1 MATPRPTV
9 VLACCDT
16 AAIVVFVTIGLF
28 VHHGGVSLG
37 GYARDTLT
45 LGGGWFAAA
54 AIFHPYRE
62 RRFRRLAATWA
73 VGIPAGVLVRA
84 LILGRAL
91 DGREGAFLCVCLAT
105 IGLFVLLV
113 RGALRVAG
121 LRERP
126 AS

>member
-1 MATPRPTV
+1 VTTSRSTV
-9 VLACCDT
+9 ALACADF

-28 VHHGGVSLG
+28 VHHGGVSAS

-54 AIFHPYRE
+54 AIFHPYRS
-62 RRFRRLAATWA
+62 RQLRRLAATWA

-91 DGREGAFLCVCLAT
+91 NSHEGAFLCVCLAT

-113 RGALRVAG
+113 RATFRVAQP
-121 LRERP
+121 RARV
-126 AS
+126 A